1 MDPYDTHI
9 ITIPLYLLA
18 DWMELK
24 NYAKPSVS
32 HTAFNLQRSLDSW
45 VSAAFACHCRTMA
58 QNVHTSFPSANS
70 RRSCPC
76 VSFRV
81 VWPVNSTATAYI
93 YVKYSA
99 RCIWAYAN
107 FTFRQKNKWR
117 IWNAANSN
125 LVTYENFLFKIFLC
139 VWDKVSPAFTTNL
152 LTIFTGVVGMLHRCT
167 FEREFVHCSKLA
179 VGICKHLTCSK
190 RLTPRIQ
197 L

>member
-1 MDPYDTHI
+1 MAWAETTLLVSNAPGRCVLFPATSICTYICIKEGGFIMDPYDTHI

-32 HTAFNLQRSLDSW
+32 HRAFNLQRSLDSW

-76 VSFRV
+76 VSFGV

-107 FTFRQKNKWR
+107 FTFRQKQMAHLKCCQQQFGDLWEFFVQ
-117 IWNAANSN
+117 N
-125 LVTYENFLFKIFLC
+125 LF
-139 VWDKVSPAFTTNL
+139 
-152 LTIFTGVVGMLHRCT
+152 M
-167 FEREFVHCSKLA
+167 
-179 VGICKHLTCSK
+179 
-190 RLTPRIQ
+190 RLR
-197 L
+197 